1 MRGLGHVQG
10 VCMSV
15 TKSQVEVCV
24 VWEITCV
31 VREGGM
37 SGGWVEIVGS
47 TWDQQG
53 RGGWGLAQG
62 ARG

>member
-1 MRGLGHVQG
+1 
-10 VCMSV
+10 MSV